1 LNKCWSARFYRNACL
16 EAAHATPHSA
26 VAEQAVRMADEWH
39 EFAIQVGRDS
49 EMIASSQ
56 RLIAEADALLVRR

>member
-1 LNKCWSARFYRNACL
+1 
-16 EAAHATPHSA
+16 
-26 VAEQAVRMADEWH
+26 MADEWH